1 MDIGKGIGDF
11 FRGVFGGNKED
22 EEKKRRQQ
30 QEAARKAAA
39 SKPAPIKV
47 VSAPKPTQQI
57 QVAQPNKP
65 TPTLTIAPPPKIQ
78 SLNEFMQKPQT
89 AKPEPKK
96 PDNNFFALLGEGAKQ
111 AVGGAISVGQGL
123 ARIPETI
130 GRSINE
136 ALPENMRDKSA
147 FAKDASTNKSP
158 VRKFLYGDEEIK
170 TYQAQGKELNKGV
183 KDFSGG
189 KVDVPAP
196 LIALGLFGLDA
207 GGGGLKKAA
216 EKGSKEAVREIEEL
230 AAGAAAKRPTEQA
243 AKDAV
248 RIKAE
253 KDLGRELTEDEAKD
267 LTTRTETIIKR
278 EKEAATKV
286 EQPQTATPAKQPT
299 REDVGKSY
307 ADTYNTIN
315 KDTNL
320 TPEQKVNFL
329 AEAKTR
335 HTNMLREIDEAELQQ
350 NRQVE
355 ETLRA
360 RAAEREAEQARV
372 AEAQAQQEAAVT
384 PPAGSSVTPQA
395 EVVDDVS
402 TNRAAYSD
410 DAQYRQAQDDRL
422 KERSQNPVM
431 RFFNK
436 AQQEV
441 ADPRAV
447 QQRLDNQE
455 FRRLKREGLLPK
467 GQRELADNQSL
478 AVLRGKI
485 ENPGKP
491 AELNDR
497 AKYGNYSV
505 NDIIKFYG
513 KEDGDKARAFENYRI
528 YKDELER
535 MKNGKDNTIGVDPAA
550 MVQYVRQYEGAN
562 PLAIEHNASLRA
574 HSLDLLRRMNE
585 ARIDAPDL
593 YPNSAKL
600 EFYTPRTDLLP
611 EDLLR
616 PQMSGGIRSGAKQ
629 TQSRIDRENGI
640 VRSPLSIYK
649 EQSVATERALAQQDA
664 DLLMRDMARRGVPG
678 FNEVVDADVVIQH
691 KAAIQNMRDLGDA
704 LQQAKQLRDSL
715 SREKKLTTKQLNKA
729 EKQIAQAEDKAVSL
743 MDDLL
748 KKASGDGNQALNDL
762 TGRGSVEY
770 KAALQEIKDQ
780 KYPNLTA
787 AEAKAQRNYDIK
799 ELNKVWDESAVRTRQ
814 QKLDVANSLG
824 NNEDANAIRATIPG
838 LENEVDAVRQMFNQS
853 REEIS
858 DIKGAKSEAY
868 GEMRDTTQNL
878 ERGVQ
883 SITYKVDGETGKV
896 EIPADLADELDK
908 ANRDFNLSPLEQ
920 AAGAVGNVVKLTW
933 TGALSPVFKTYN
945 VLVKNPLLQYRN
957 ADGLSGV
964 SPAALSGG
972 LRSVFATPGMRAF
985 KEDML
990 RNGAAY
996 ENALQT
1002 RNVYTNTADDIAA
1015 RANIVAFFNRN
1026 PVSTLQDLWKGLNQG
1041 LAYFDNAQRDAVAY
1055 GAYSRAKRL
1064 GATEEQAKQIAAQA
1078 PAKVFGDFERV
1089 SRLARN
1095 AEVILPY
1102 SGAIQAG
1109 ARAMARATKTKP
1121 IETTL
1126 KDATFLAAAA
1136 GFTAYSLQN
1145 NEQYYKDM
1153 VESGKEYELDNNW
1166 TVVLPGATRD
1176 ENGNWSGVVKIPL
1189 TPDLRPFNRATWRSV
1204 LAATAGE
1211 GLDVGLVASELFNQ
1225 FTGDLSTSIYDDT
1238 RTDKGENPWNGFMS
1252 GGALITQ
1259 GKIATGVDPRTG
1271 QPLADENISRLNRT
1285 EQATD
1290 YTSPGARNISEA
1302 LGGLFTP
1309 LQVDASLAQMGGFGD
1324 LVQAKP
1330 DEETGQPNPL
1340 KDFFNFAKPL
1350 NPGKG
1355 QSDKQKTNMPYFED
1369 IDAVSKTID
1378 PKDEVTFRAF
1388 QALHSKKTEAQKNN
1402 LLNTP
1407 TKAQQ
1412 FMQYQG
1418 DGSFMTTPL
1427 FEAER
1432 KLDALQRARG
1442 KVGNPLFDLAPQ
1454 ELQKVLTYKSS
1465 KIAREAGQ
1473 DYTKNGEG
1481 LFMSLG
1487 LDEPWYQKFTDAES
1501 AYNKSIFGDSDG
1513 SKQRTFSG
1521 KEKPALTDEQRA
1533 LQNKYFSYPSG
1544 SAERKAFLAANQWM
1558 KDYWAETNEFTDEER
1573 KALGFNSLDGDNVFD
1588 GNTGDKFGGRGG
1600 RRGGGEYIPLPELLN
1615 ETGNLKRLESLT
1627 KGDKQVALSLQK
1639 LFAPQRGGR
1648 AQVTLG
1654 ASSRG
1659 QG

>member
-11 FRGVFGGNKED
+11 FKGVFGGNKED

-39 SKPAPIKV
+39 AKV
-47 VSAPKPTQQI
+47 TPLKVAAPKPVQQI
-57 QVAQPNKP
+57 QVAQTKP
-65 TPTLTIAPPPKIQ
+65 TPQLTVAPPPKLE
-78 SLNEFMQKPQT
+78 SLNDFMKKPQV
-89 AKPEPKK
+89 AKPETKK
-96 PDNNFFALLGEGAKQ
+96 PDFFQLLGDGAKQ
-111 AVGGAISVGQGL
+111 ALGGAVAVGQGL

-136 ALPENMRDKSA
+136 ALPENMKDKSA
-147 FAKDASTNKSP
+147 FAKDASTKNDP
-158 VRKFLYGDEEIK
+158 VRKFIYGDEEVK
-170 TYQAQGKELNKGV
+170 TYQAQGKDINKGV

-189 KVDVPAP
+189 NVDLPAS
-196 LIALGLFGLDA
+196 LIAVALAGLDV
-207 GGGGLKKAA
+207 GGGGFKKAA
-216 EKGSKEAVREIEEL
+216 EKGSKEAIREVEEL
-230 AAGAAAKRPTEQA
+230 ATGAAAKRPAEEA
-243 AKDAV
+243 AKEAV
-248 RIKAE
+248 KTKVE

-267 LTTRTETIIKR
+267 LAARTDNVVKR
-278 EKEAATKV
+278 ETDAAKKV
-286 EQPQTATPAKQPT
+286 ETPTTAEKQPT

-307 ADTYNTIN
+307 ADTYNKVAN
-315 KDTNL
+315 DTNL
-320 TPEQKVNFL
+320 TPQQKVDFL

-335 HTNMLREIDEAELQQ
+335 HTAMLKEIDEAELQQ

-355 ETLRA
+355 QALQA
-360 RAAEREAEQARV
+360 RAVERQAEEARV
-372 AEAQAQQEAAVT
+372 ADLQAQQEAAVT
-384 PPAGSSVTPQA
+384 PPAGSVSTP
-395 EVVDDVS
+395 EPNVVDDVT

-410 DAQYRQAQDDRL
+410 DTAYRQAQDDRL
-422 KERSQNPVM
+422 KERSQNKVAQ
-431 RFFNK
+431 FFKN
-436 AQQEV
+436 AYREAV
-441 ADPRAV
+441 DPRAT
-447 QQRLDNQE
+447 QQKLDNDE
-455 FRRLKREGLLPK
+455 FRRLKKEGLLAP
-467 GQRELADNQSL
+467 GQRELADDQSL

-505 NDIIKFYG
+505 NDVIKFYG

-535 MKNGKDNTIGVDPAA
+535 MKNGKENTIGVDPAA

-593 YPNSAKL
+593 YPNSANL

-616 PQMSGGIRSGAKQ
+616 PQMTGGIRSGAKQ

-649 EQSVATERALAQQDA
+649 EQSVATERALAQQQS

-704 LQQAKQLRDSL
+704 LADARQVRDIL
-715 SREKKLTTKQLNKA
+715 SSDKKLTTKQLAKA
-729 EKQIAQAEDKAVSL
+729 EKQIAQAEDKAITL

-748 KKASGDGNQALNDL
+748 KKASGDGSQALNDL

-770 KAALQEIKDQ
+770 KAALADIKAQ
-780 KYPNLTA
+780 KYPNLTPT
-787 AEAKAQRNYDIK
+787 EARAQRSYDIAQ
-799 ELNKVWDESAVRTRQ
+799 LNKRWDDSAVRTRQ

-824 NNEDANAIRATIPG
+824 NNEDANALRTTIPG

-853 REEIS
+853 REEIA
-858 DIKGAKSEAY
+858 DIKGARSDAY

-878 ERGVQ
+878 ERGTQ

-896 EIPADLADELDK
+896 EIPADLSDELDR
-908 ANRDFNLSPLEQ
+908 ANREFN
-920 AAGAVGNVVKLTW
+920 VGVVEKVFGTVANATKLTW
-933 TGALSPVFKTYN
+933 TGALSPVFKVYN

-996 ENALQT
+996 ENAMQT
-1002 RNVYTNTADDIAA
+1002 RNIYTNTADDIAA
-1015 RANIVAFFNRN
+1015 RANIVAFFDRN

-1064 GATEEQAKQIAAQA
+1064 GATEEQALKIAAQA

-1089 SRLARN
+1089 SKLARQT
-1095 AEVILPY
+1095 EIILPY

-1153 VESGKEYELDNNW
+1153 VEAGKEYELDNNW
-1166 TVVLPGATRD
+1166 TIVLPGASRN
-1176 ENGNWSGVVKIPL
+1176 EKGEWSGVIKIPL

-1204 LAATAGE
+1204 LSATAGE
-1211 GLDVGLVASELFNQ
+1211 GVDAGLMAGELFNQ
-1225 FTGDLSTSIYDDT
+1225 FTGDIATSIYDKS
-1238 RTDKGENPWNGFMS
+1238 RTDDGNNPLNGFLS
-1252 GGALITQ
+1252 GGALATQ
-1259 GKIATGVDPRTG
+1259 VKIMAGVDPRTG
-1271 QPLADENISRLNRT
+1271 QPLADENISRLDRKD
-1285 EQATD
+1285 QATD
-1290 YTSPGARNISEA
+1290 YTSPGARFIAE
-1302 LGGLFTP
+1302 LTGGAVTP
-1309 LQVDASLAQMGGFGD
+1309 LQADASLAQMGGFGD
-1324 LVQAKP
+1324 LIQAKP
-1330 DEETGQPNPL
+1330 DEESGQADPL
-1340 KDFFNFAKPL
+1340 GDFFNFSKPMT
-1350 NPGKG
+1350 PGKG
-1355 QSDKQKTNMPYFED
+1355 QSDKQKKNMPYFED
-1369 IDAVSKTID
+1369 IDQVAGTID

-1388 QALHSKKTEAQKNN
+1388 QALHSKKTEAQKEN

-1412 FMQYQG
+1412 FMQYAG

-1487 LDEPWYQKFTDAES
+1487 LDNEWYQKFTDAES
-1501 AYNKSIFGDSDG
+1501 AYNKTIFGDSDG

-1533 LQNKYFSYPSG
+1533 LQNNYFALPDKSP
-1544 SAERKAFLAANQWM
+1544 ERKAFLAANPWM
-1558 KDYWAETNEFTDEER
+1558 KDYWASTNEFTDEER
-1573 KALGFNSLDGDNVFD
+1573 KALGFNSLDGDNVYD
-1588 GNTGDKFGGRGG
+1588 GNTGKNFGGRGG
-1600 RRGGGEYIPLPELLN
+1600 SGDYIPLPELLN
-1615 ETGNLKRLESLT
+1615 ETGDLKRLEDLAGGN
-1627 KGDKQVALSLQK
+1627 KEVALSLQR
-1639 LFAPQRGGR
+1639 LFAPHRGGR
-1648 AQVTLG
+1648 AAVPIG